1 MKISIAQQNY
11 HIGNFEA
18 NTAKMIS
25 AIKEAKAAGADIIM
39 FSEMSV
45 CGYPARDFVEF
56 NDFISKCYEAV
67 DMIREH
73 ADTIAVLIGSP
84 ARNTI
89 QKGKDL
95 FNAAFFLYEKEIK
108 AEIHKTLLPTYD
120 VFDEYRYF
128 EPAYEWKVVPFK
140 GKNWPLPFVKI
151 SGTWVIIPCTEFVRW
166 TN

>member
-67 DMIREH
+67 DLIREH
-73 ADTIAVLIGSP
+73 ADTIAVLIRSP

-89 QKGKDL
+89 QKGKHL
-95 FNAAFFLYEKEIK
+95 FNATFFL
-108 AEIHKTLLPTYD
+108 
-120 VFDEYRYF
+120 
-128 EPAYEWKVVPFK
+128 
-140 GKNWPLPFVKI
+140 
-151 SGTWVIIPCTEFVRW
+151 
-166 TN
+166 